1 MIKLATRQ
9 ALKKK
14 DVETLCEMAREPSC
28 KGGLPD
34 IIVNTFIAISPNERT
49 FGEKKLLRI
58 ALMSP
63 YVSRETL
70 DEARAVEMAREM
82 GGNRRILRII
92 SNQTLMAIRREETAA
107 ACQDA

>member
-1 MIKLATRQ
+1 
-9 ALKKK
+9 
-14 DVETLCEMAREPSC
+14 
-28 KGGLPD
+28 
-34 IIVNTFIAISPNERT
+34 
-49 FGEKKLLRI
+49 
-58 ALMSP
+58 MSP